1 MPALCG
7 AQVKQCLIMAR
18 VQTIYVAA
26 SKIVYCRRRSFFW
39 LSNYIVTVKKYVLFS
54 TNVGS
59 IIKIQMYHCISIM
72 VSLSY
77 TSVSCV
83 KDCFF
88 FLLQLESVRFRM
100 TLLVAD
106 VLKHSQSHTNIHTS
120 IILYG
125 NTCTL
130 AEHNLVNEFGCSSR
144 ILFSLYNVSNCKYF
158 FLFKA
163 QIVYFTVHL

>member
-1 MPALCG
+1 M
-7 AQVKQCLIMAR
+7 
-18 VQTIYVAA
+18 
-26 SKIVYCRRRSFFW
+26 
-39 LSNYIVTVKKYVLFS
+39 TVKKYVLFS
-54 TNVGS
+54 TNVVS
-59 IIKIQMYHCISIM
+59 ISKIQMYHCISIM

-88 FLLQLESVRFRM
+88 FFLLQLESVRFRM
-100 TLLVAD
+100 TLLAAD

-120 IILYG
+120 IIVYG

-158 FLFKA
+158 LFKA